1 MNKINRENR
10 TCENTLKTD
19 TASRAWNAPKLR
31 RISASTGTE
40 GKKVPFPTEGS
51 PASPWGPS

>member
-31 RISASTGTE
+31 RISASTGTK
-40 GKKVPFPTEGS
+40 GKSQPQFGETTTWG
-51 PASPWGPS
+51 PAS